1 MILTLD
7 LDSDRPLFLQVA
19 DAIKRSLA
27 HGEIGPGDQLPAGRE
42 LAMSL
47 DVSLETVQR
56 AYRQLAEQDIVTSRV
71 GRGTRIAN
79 TVDPT
84 AFGIEAEVRQL
95 VDQARNFG
103 ISKTQLLQVITD
115 AY

>member
-7 LDSDRPLFLQVA
+7 LDSDRALFLQVA
-19 DAIKRSLA
+19 DAIKQSLVR
-27 HGEIGPGDQLPAGRE
+27 GDIGPGDPLPAGRE
-42 LAMSL
+42 LAASL

-56 AYRQLAEQDIVTSRV
+56 AYRQLAEQGIVTSRV

-79 TVDPT
+79 DVDTT
-84 AFGIEAEVRQL
+84 AFSIEAEVRQL
-95 VDQARNFG
+95 VQQAQNFG
-103 ISKTQLLQVITD
+103 IAKTQLLKIIKD